1 MIKKIALILT
11 LFMSSTGVSFAGSTS
26 AADSNVNDGTN
37 DTIEAWGGTRNG
49 GDC

>member
-1 MIKKIALILT
+1 MTKKIALAFTIFLS
-11 LFMSSTGVSFAGSTS
+11 FSCASFAGSS
-26 AADSNVNDGTN
+26 SMANSSVNDGAN